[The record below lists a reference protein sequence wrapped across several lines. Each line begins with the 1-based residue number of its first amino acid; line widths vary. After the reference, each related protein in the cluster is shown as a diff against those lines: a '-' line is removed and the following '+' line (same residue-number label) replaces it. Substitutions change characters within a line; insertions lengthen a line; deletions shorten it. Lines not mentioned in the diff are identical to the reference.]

1 MTEARFVGE
10 SVFLR
15 LWPPCMLAFAFIVLT
30 GAGRA
35 PLFFASMFAACGLI
49 SARLLPW
56 RFAVVDEGLV
66 LWFPFAR
73 RRFLAK
79 DEITVRVGPG
89 SPVALLN
96 AARRFGYPL
105 TDGLVERR
113 RLMLRSVL
121 LEQGFRVA

>member
-1 MTEARFVGE
+1 
-10 SVFLR
+10 
-15 LWPPCMLAFAFIVLT
+15 MLVFAFILFT
-30 GAGRA
+30 GTGRA
-35 PLFFASMFAACGLI
+35 AAFYALVFAVCGLVA
-49 SARLLPW
+49 ARVLPW
-56 RFAVVDEGLV
+56 RFAVVDEGLM

-73 RRFLAK
+73 RRFLPR

-105 TDGLVERR
+105 SDGLVERR

-121 LEQGFRVA
+121 LEHGFRVA

>member
-1 MTEARFVGE
+1 MSPPRFVGE
-10 SVFLR
+10 SAFVR
-15 LWPPCMLAFAFIVLT
+15 WWPPGMLVFAFIVAT
-30 GAGRA
+30 SAGNGAV
-35 PLFFASMFAACGLI
+35 FFGAIFALCGVVF
-49 SARLLPW
+49 ARFLPW

-79 DEITVRVGPG
+79 DAITVRVGPG

-121 LEQGFRVA
+121 LEHGFRVA